1 MDHLMSPYTHKSAFH
16 VFKRPVTQLQNLQS
30 PLLRFSLEACTGE
43 PVGYILQYGERVD
56 KECSGVQGICE
67 WMDRNLGQ
75 RDVLVKLRLY
85 FETICGCK
93 NALCRK
99 TSIMRTRGV

>member
-1 MDHLMSPYTHKSAFH
+1 MDHLMNPYTYTSAFH

-30 PLLRFSLEACTGE
+30 PLLRFSLEACAGE